1 MDERK
6 LDLVEDVP
14 TVSKHLSYGPSLLSR
29 LSIPMLQRM
38 QARAIEEMQREV
50 DEEIFRD
57 LRVAIAAAPP
67 EEKAKLIEEMNEL
80 FPGRVLELESFLP
93 P

>member
-14 TVSKHLSYGPSLLSR
+14 TVTNYLPTFGSSLLTR

-38 QARAIEEMQREV
+38 QARAIEEMQRET

-57 LRVAIAAAPP
+57 LKAAIAAAPP
-67 EEKAKLIEEMNEL
+67 EEKAQLIEEMKEL
-80 FPGRVLELESFLP
+80 FPGRILSLEGL
-93 P
+93 